1 MGGRGARLGS
11 YYFNKK
17 QYTYGEEYETVLKSR
32 NIKFV
37 QRKDGK
43 ATTAPMETMTK
54 GRVYV
59 TVNKDKNQLS
69 SITYFDNKNKRVK
82 QIDLTHEHNGLKPHT
97 HHGYIHN
104 ENDGAVGAVK
114 LTDKE
119 EKMVARVKR
128 LWNNKAVKS
137 K

>member
-1 MGGRGARLGS
+1 MGGRGARLGV
-11 YYFNKK
+11 YQWRKR
-17 QYTYGEEYETVLKSR
+17 QHLYGDEYHSVYQFG
-32 NIKFV
+32 NIKFIQINEGSIV
-37 QRKDGK
+37 
-43 ATTAPMETMTK
+43 APLETMTK